1 MSMNARVGSARNV
14 IYSVLINKLSIFIK
28 CFVDFLVKSKNRAA
42 MRTTTQ
48 PRIDMKSRQ
57 VVEGKSREL
66 LTQSMISNKTNGLEC
81 ITCAHFQ
88 LEMDRKEK
96 KKYAKE

>member
-57 VVEGKSREL
+57 VVEGKLQIVNNALPTGFESK
-66 LTQSMISNKTNGLEC
+66 SN
-81 ITCAHFQ
+81 I
-88 LEMDRKEK
+88 EK
-96 KKYAKE
+96 